1 MPLQPEYRDEML
13 NREDLVQLPGP
24 VLLEFGANW
33 CGVCAG
39 FAPQVESLLSEY
51 PQIKHIKVQDGRG
64 KPLGRSFRV
73 KLWPTFVF
81 LRDGQVLG
89 QAARPE
95 IDVLRAGLESITH
108 NE

>member
-1 MPLQPEYRDEML
+1 MDRDGL
-13 NREDLVQLPGP
+13 AQLAGP

-39 FAPQVESLLSEY
+39 FAPHVETLLSEY
-51 PQIKHIKVQDGRG
+51 PQIRHIKVQDGRG

-89 QAARPE
+89 QVARPDR
-95 IDVLRAGLESITH
+95 DVLRGGLESMTRD
-108 NE
+108 E